1 MNEANS
7 GSVVAR
13 VYTASEAIPIE
24 GATVVVTQR
33 SPEGRV
39 ELLGLRTS
47 DRSGKTEP
55 VYVRTPG
62 RNVSQ
67 SPSEGAGFSTVDVT
81 ADHPDFQRIIVENV
95 QVFPGVVSLQDF
107 AMIPLEEYP
116 PQWGQT
122 EVFNVTPQGL

>member
-1 MNEANS
+1 MSEINH
-7 GSVVAR
+7 GSVIAR
-13 VYTASEAIPIE
+13 VYAAGEAIPIE

-33 SPEGRV
+33 SPAGKV
-39 ELLGLRTS
+39 NLLGLRTS
-47 DRSGKTEP
+47 DRNGRTEP
-55 VYVRTPG
+55 VDVRTPG
-62 RNVSQ
+62 RELSQ
-67 SPSEGAGFSTVDVT
+67 APSGEQSFSTVDVT

-122 EVFNVTPQGL
+122 EVFDVTPQRL

>member
-67 SPSEGAGFSTVDVT
+67 SPSEGVGFSTVDVT
-81 ADHPDFQRIIVENV
+81 ADHPLYERVIVDNV
-95 QVFPGVVSLQDF
+95 QVFPGVTTLQDIQLLP
-107 AMIPLEEYP
+107 MNVLPES
-116 PQWGQT
+116 WGQSQ
-122 EVFNVTPQGL
+122 EFDVTPQNL